1 MKGHP
6 FNKIPKKPKE
16 FEERSRKGSRFVVV
30 K

>member
-6 FNKIPKKPKE
+6 FNKIPKPKE
-16 FEERSRKGSRFVVV
+16 FEERSRKGPRFVGV